1 MGEYRSRIHKA
12 MASLFSQGGFSL
24 SLNHVSL
31 SPAVCRGDSPLSPP
45 PFPSLFTLLQPPP
58 APPTIPC
65 PLCCR
70 VTACRCCVRGVQ
82 LALCGLSVWSHSVE
96 RLLTGWMR
104 ESKTVYF
111 NLFRMPELCPE
122 FLLNLIP

>member
-12 MASLFSQGGFSL
+12 RASLFSQGGFSL
-24 SLNHVSL
+24 SLNCISL
-31 SPAVCRGDSPLSPP
+31 SPAVYGGDSPLSPP
-45 PFPSLFTLLQPPP
+45 PPSISLFSPSLNLPPSFS
-58 APPTIPC
+58 